1 MQRIPWVSSC
11 YPCTAWSWT
20 GSLEW
25 QPSTKVHSKQS
36 CCGVCLQNT
45 EGMLSKASLHRRHRH
60 WAGRPYY
67 HRCLCFAQHRKKWLT
82 PTCRLPAPSTIRPQP
97 CVLPQWGTIWH
108 RVCEH
113 FFFSQKPHES
123 HYNAPTVVHC
133 FFFFT
138 CQPLCYFQSMKYG
151 SMNSKLVSLFTSS
164 FITYLCINTSAY
176 VSVLKLLVMSVYMC
190 YWNVTCNFHIIVL
203 NQRNN
208 QGFILIIVP
217 EAYYTPFHTS
227 GATLSKL
234 VLLFALAASVT
245 KT

>member
-11 YPCTAWSWT
+11 YHCTAWSWI

-45 EGMLSKASLHRRHRH
+45 EGMLSKASLHQRHRH

-67 HRCLCFAQHRKKWLT
+67 HRCLCFAQHRKKWPT

-97 CVLPQWGTIWH
+97 RELPQWGTTWH

-123 HYNAPTVVHC
+123 LQCTHSIR
-133 FFFFT
+133 
-138 CQPLCYFQSMKYG
+138 LSWK
-151 SMNSKLVSLFTSS
+151 
-164 FITYLCINTSAY
+164 ITFYKGVWTFSICRI
-176 VSVLKLLVMSVYMC
+176 LKLSFC
-190 YWNVTCNFHIIVL
+190 FNVRVFMFFLYV
-203 NQRNN
+203 
-208 QGFILIIVP
+208 
-217 EAYYTPFHTS
+217 
-227 GATLSKL
+227 
-234 VLLFALAASVT
+234 
-245 KT
+245 

>member
-1 MQRIPWVSSC
+1 MTTFNKSAQQTELLWSVPSEHWRHAFKGFFTSTSQTLSRPSVLSSVPVFCTTSQEVADTDVSSTSPIDDQTPAMC
-11 YPCTAWSWT
+11 VTAMRDNLAQGLRAFLFLPET
-20 GSLEW
+20 
-25 QPSTKVHSKQS
+25 TRK
-36 CCGVCLQNT
+36 
-45 EGMLSKASLHRRHRH
+45 SLHCTHSG
-60 WAGRPYY
+60 A
-67 HRCLCFAQHRKKWLT
+67 L
-82 PTCRLPAPSTIRPQP
+82 
-97 CVLPQWGTIWH
+97 
-108 RVCEH
+108 
-113 FFFSQKPHES
+113 FF
-123 HYNAPTVVHC
+123 

-151 SMNSKLVSLFTSS
+151 SMNSKLMSLFTSS

-234 VLLFALAASVT
+234 VLLFALAASAT
-245 KT
+245 KK